1 MVRRGIFL
9 GFANNRPR
17 HGASGALSIVVVKA
31 LAPGL
36 AAAGDKGG
44 LRAAPGSR
52 GPAGQ
57 EKRGRV
63 VADAT
68 RTGSASGT
76 KGRGA
81 RLLPGCPEP
90 CVHVYFG
97 RANSDKLSNGI
108 TCLIGFKR

>member
-44 LRAAPGSR
+44 LRAPRAPVDPPDKKSVAEWLQMPR
-52 GPAGQ
+52 GLAQPAAQ
-57 EKRGRV
+57 KDEE
-63 VADAT
+63 
-68 RTGSASGT
+68 
-76 KGRGA
+76 
-81 RLLPGCPEP
+81 PGC
-90 CVHVYFG
+90 CQDAQNHVFMCTLG
-97 RANSDKLSNGI
+97 EQ
-108 TCLIGFKR
+108 TLISSRMGSPA